1 VEAFLQIFFSAL
13 TLGAMYAL
21 SAVGLTLLWGVV
33 GMLNMS
39 QGVMLAIGGYASY
52 SAITYLGLPWPLGLP
67 AAIVGGFI
75 TGLVFYHVM
84 VRWMYRAPAF
94 EVNIIIATVGGAIVL
109 ESLMIRVF
117 TGYPLDQPFSL
128 PGGFRIGGIQLPYQ
142 TLINLAIAGLM
153 TLGLGWLLRSTRFGR
168 AIRATAQR
176 RDAAQL
182 LGVPV
187 ARVYLQVMVMAGI
200 IAAISGVLLTASV
213 ANLSPYAGT
222 NPMLKAFFI
231 CAIAGLGNIPAAVG
245 ASLVLAFIEG
255 SIQYTTS
262 ARFGFPA
269 MLGLAIFVLIWR
281 PYGLF
286 GQRTVER
293 T

>member
-1 VEAFLQIFFSAL
+1 MEAFLQILFSGL

-67 AAIVGGFI
+67 AAIVAGFI

-94 EVNIIIATVGGAIVL
+94 EVNIIIATVGAAIVL

-142 TLINLAIAGLM
+142 TLINLAVAGTM
-153 TLGLGWLLRSTRFGR
+153 TLGLGWLLRSTRLGR

-182 LGVPV
+182 LGVPG
-187 ARVYLQVMVMAGI
+187 RQG
-200 IAAISGVLLTASV
+200 
-213 ANLSPYAGT
+213 LSPGHDHGGYHRRHLRRHADRVRRQFVPLCGDQ
-222 NPMLKAFFI
+222 PHAQ
-231 CAIAGLGNIPAAVG
+231 GLLHLRDRGP
-245 ASLVLAFIEG
+245 
-255 SIQYTTS
+255 
-262 ARFGFPA
+262 R
-269 MLGLAIFVLIWR
+269 
-281 PYGLF
+281 
-286 GQRTVER
+286 
-293 T
+293 

>member
-1 VEAFLQIFFSAL
+1 VEAFLQIIFSGL

-67 AAIVGGFI
+67 AAIIGGFV
-75 TGLVFYHVM
+75 TGLVFYHVI

-94 EVNIIIATVGGAIVL
+94 EVNIIIATVGAAIVL

-128 PGGFRIGGIQLPYQ
+128 PGGFRIGGIQLPFQ
-142 TLINLAIAGLM
+142 TLINLGVAGIM
-153 TLGLGWLLRSTRFGR
+153 TLGLGWLLRSTRLGR

-187 ARVYLQVMVMAGI
+187 ARVYLQVMIMAGI

-222 NPMLKAFFI
+222 YPMLKAFFI
-231 CAIAGLGNIPAAVG
+231 CAIAGLGNIPAAVV
-245 ASLVLAFIEG
+245 ASLILAFFEG
-255 SIQYTTS
+255 SIQYL
-262 ARFGFPA
+262 AGGRWGFPA
-269 MLGLAIFVLIWR
+269 MLGLAIIVLIWR

-286 GQRTVER
+286 GQRIYER
-293 T
+293 S

>member
-1 VEAFLQIFFSAL
+1 MEAFLQIFFSAL

-67 AAIVGGFI
+67 AAIIGGFV

-84 VRWMYRAPAF
+84 VRWMFRAPAF
-94 EVNIIIATVGGAIVL
+94 EVNIIIATVGAAIVL

-117 TGYPLDQPFSL
+117 SGYPLDQPFSL

-142 TLINLAIAGLM
+142 TLINLAIAGIM

-245 ASLVLAFIEG
+245 AALVLAFIEG
-255 SIQYTTS
+255 SIQYLAS

-269 MLGLAIFVLIWR
+269 MLGLAIVVLIWR

-286 GQRTVER
+286 GQRTFER
-293 T
+293 S

>member
-1 VEAFLQIFFSAL
+1 MESFLQIVFSGL

-52 SAITYLGLPWPLGLP
+52 SAITYLGLPWPFGLP
-67 AAIVGGFI
+67 AAILGGFV
-75 TGLVFYHVM
+75 TGVVFYYVI
-84 VRWMYRAPAF
+84 VRWMYRSPTF
-94 EVNIIIATVGGAIVL
+94 EVGIIIATVGAAIVL
-109 ESLMIRVF
+109 ESLMIRIF
-117 TGYPLDQPFSL
+117 SGYPLDQPFSL
-128 PGGFRIGGIQLPYQ
+128 PGGFRIGGILLPYQ
-142 TLINLAIAGLM
+142 TLVNLFIAGLM
-153 TLGLGWLLRSTRFGR
+153 TVGLGWVLRRTRFGR
-168 AIRATAQR
+168 AIRATAQH

-187 ARVYLQVMVMAGI
+187 AKIYLQVMVMAGI
-200 IAAISGVLLTASV
+200 IAAISGVMLTASV
-213 ANLSPYAGT
+213 ANLSPYVGT

-245 ASLVLAFIEG
+245 ASLVLALLEG
-255 SIQYTTS
+255 AIQYS
-262 ARFGFPA
+262 VGGSYGFPA
-269 MLGLAIFVLIWR
+269 MLALAILVLIWR

-286 GQRTVER
+286 GERTVER
-293 T
+293 S

>member
-1 VEAFLQIFFSAL
+1 MEAFLQIFFSGL

-67 AAIVGGFI
+67 AAIVGGFV

-94 EVNIIIATVGGAIVL
+94 EVNIIIATVGAAIVL

-117 TGYPLDQPFSL
+117 SGYPLDQPFSL

-142 TLINLAIAGLM
+142 TLINLAIAALM
-153 TLGLGWLLRSTRFGR
+153 TLGLGWLLRSTRLGR

-187 ARVYLQVMVMAGI
+187 ARVYLQVMIMAGI
-200 IAAISGVLLTASV
+200 IAAISGVMLTASV

-245 ASLVLAFIEG
+245 ASLILAFIEG
-255 SIQYTTS
+255 GIQYT
-262 ARFGFPA
+262 AGGRWGFPA
-269 MLGLAIFVLIWR
+269 MLGLAIVVLIWR

-286 GQRTVER
+286 GQRTYER
-293 T
+293 S

>member
-1 VEAFLQIFFSAL
+1 MEAFLQILFSGL

-67 AAIVGGFI
+67 AAIIGGFV
-75 TGLVFYHVM
+75 TGLVFYYVM

-94 EVNIIIATVGGAIVL
+94 EVNIIIATVGAAIVL

-128 PGGFRIGGIQLPYQ
+128 PGGFRIGGIQLPFQ
-142 TLINLAIAGLM
+142 TLINLGVAGIM
-153 TLGLGWLLRSTRFGR
+153 TLGLGWLLRSTRLGR

-187 ARVYLQVMVMAGI
+187 ARVYLQVMIMAGI
-200 IAAISGVLLTASV
+200 IAAISGVMLTASV

-231 CAIAGLGNIPAAVG
+231 CAIAGLGNIPAAVV
-245 ASLVLAFIEG
+245 ASLILAFIEG
-255 SIQYTTS
+255 SIQYSVS
-262 ARFGFPA
+262 ARFGFPT
-269 MLGLAIFVLIWR
+269 MLGLAIVVLIWR

-293 T
+293 S

>member
-1 VEAFLQIFFSAL
+1 MEAFLQIIFSGL

-67 AAIVGGFI
+67 AAIIGGFV
-75 TGLVFYHVM
+75 TGLVFYHVI

-94 EVNIIIATVGGAIVL
+94 EVNIIIATVGAAIVL

-128 PGGFRIGGIQLPYQ
+128 PGGFRIGGIQLPFQ
-142 TLINLAIAGLM
+142 TLINLGVAGIM
-153 TLGLGWLLRSTRFGR
+153 TLGLGWLLRSTRLGR

-187 ARVYLQVMVMAGI
+187 ARVYLQVMIMAGI

-222 NPMLKAFFI
+222 YPMLKAFFI
-231 CAIAGLGNIPAAVG
+231 CAIAGLGNIPAAVV
-245 ASLVLAFIEG
+245 ASLILAFFEG
-255 SIQYTTS
+255 SIQYL
-262 ARFGFPA
+262 AGGRWGFPA
-269 MLGLAIFVLIWR
+269 MLGLAIIVLIWR

-286 GQRTVER
+286 GQRIYER
-293 T
+293 S